1 MRNEQV
7 IDHIVNWLRDYA
19 NKSAMNG
26 FVVGV
31 SGGIDS
37 ALTSTL
43 CASTGLPTVLV
54 EMPIHQAQSQVTRAQ
69 NHMSWLSSQFAH
81 VECCRVDLTPVFD
94 TFMKA
99 QVMQA
104 EQESLGMLTQA
115 NSRARL
121 RMTTLYHIAG
131 LKRCLVAG

>member
-19 NKSAMNG
+19 NKNAMHG

-43 CASTGLPTVLV
+43 CASSGLPTVLV

-81 VECCRVDLTPVFD
+81 VECCRVNLTPVFD
-94 TFMKA
+94 A
-99 QVMQA
+99 
-104 EQESLGMLTQA
+104 
-115 NSRARL
+115 
-121 RMTTLYHIAG
+121 
-131 LKRCLVAG
+131 